1 MDEDLK
7 QYLEAMEAR
16 LMLRFNTGTES
27 ILNRLTALE
36 GEVRNLRSEHAVTR
50 ATVLALPVTI
60 VSALERPLLDRIS
73 GIEARVTKLESD
85 PDGR

>member
-16 LMLRFNTGTES
+16 LMRRINDGIE
-27 ILNRLTALE
+27 RVLTD
-36 GEVRNLRSEHAVTR
+36 VRDLRSEHAVTR

-73 GIEARVTKLESD
+73 GIEARVTKLEGD
-85 PDGR
+85 ATD